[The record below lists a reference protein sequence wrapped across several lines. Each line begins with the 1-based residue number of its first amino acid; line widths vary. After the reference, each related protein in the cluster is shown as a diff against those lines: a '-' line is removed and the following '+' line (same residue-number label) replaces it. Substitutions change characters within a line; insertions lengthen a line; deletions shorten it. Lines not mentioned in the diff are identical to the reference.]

1 MTLLLNEEML
11 AVLSSVLHIPIPL
24 KINWVFLV
32 SYYMKLK
39 CVHTWSKKKEVVKSK
54 PLIQLQTSFVKSAS
68 WRVLYAWPTL
78 FSWLQYIL
86 FLLRYI
92 GYIRVL
98 LIYRHNNFRVGFFIY
113 LGIRLESE
121 ICLHN
126 IFKLFSRNFVGKY
139 LLQWQ
144 VLLFLG

>member
-1 MTLLLNEEML
+1 MKKCLHKIILSYSFENQLGFFGILLNEIE
-11 AVLSSVLHIPIPL
+11 VCTH
-24 KINWVFLV
+24 
-32 SYYMKLK
+32 MKQ
-39 CVHTWSKKKEVVKSK
+39 KKEVVKSK

-98 LIYRHNNFRVGFFIY
+98 WIYRHNNFRVGFFIY

>member
-1 MTLLLNEEML
+1 MHKII
-11 AVLSSVLHIPIPL
+11 LSLVLHAYSFENQLGDFWYPT
-24 KINWVFLV
+24 KWNWSV
-32 SYYMKLK
+32 YT
-39 CVHTWSKKKEVVKSK
+39 HEAKKKEVVKSK